1 MKTSDDGVPMKEC
14 DRVMTKVFDLL
25 DGELTPEKEK
35 ELRSHITSCP
45 DCFTSTDFEQR
56 FKAALQ
62 SARGMMNC
70 PEGLKNK
77 LMSALRAEGFSR

>member
-1 MKTSDDGVPMKEC
+1 MTTSNDDVPMKEC

-25 DGELTPEKEK
+25 DGELTPEKAR

-62 SARGMMNC
+62 SARGIMHC

>member
-1 MKTSDDGVPMKEC
+1 MTTSNDGVPMKEC
-14 DRVMTKVFDLL
+14 DRVMSKVFDLL
-25 DGELTPEKEK
+25 DGELTPEKER

-62 SARGMMNC
+62 AARGIMHC
-70 PEGLKNK
+70 PEGLKSK
-77 LMSALRAEGFSR
+77 LMSALRAEGYSR

>member
-1 MKTSDDGVPMKEC
+1 MTTPKDEVPMKEC

-25 DGELTPEKEK
+25 DGELTPEKAR

-45 DCFTSTDFEQR
+45 DCFTSADFEQR
-56 FKAALQ
+56 FKAALHA
-62 SARGMMNC
+62 ARGMMNC
-70 PEGLKNK
+70 PDGLRNK

>member
-14 DRVMTKVFDLL
+14 DRVMTKVFDLP
-25 DGELTPEKEK
+25 DGELTPDKEK

-45 DCFTSTDFEQR
+45 DCFTSHDFEQR

-62 SARGMMNC
+62 AARGIVQC
-70 PEGLKNK
+70 PEGLRNK